1 VAGVLLSRLR
11 KVSGTF
17 AELLS
22 GVALEPVVD
31 VVLAELDRAGRIVL
45 VDQLLSVLLLVSELS
60 RVLSLRAIIAARLG
74 LSSSRSFR
82 RAMLPCHALPAGG
95 GMGGARLVLLAGLS
109 RVSSLSLY
117 VCVSCPVDPRGSSSF
132 ARVDGSL
139 PRGQDGEGKGKKPN
153 SQLLAVRSAEGAAP
167 QGRDGPLTSKFKKCG
182 RWLVR
187 GVRCQYKKK
196 WFVRPPGG

>member
-139 PRGQDGEGKGKKPN
+139 PRGQDGEGKGKKTK
-153 SQLLAVRSAEGAAP
+153 LAAA
-167 QGRDGPLTSKFKKCG
+167 GCSLC
-182 RWLVR
+182 
-187 GVRCQYKKK
+187 
-196 WFVRPPGG
+196 